1 MEDYE
6 NTLRK
11 ELDEKKN
18 VIDKEKENLQKL
30 EEDSAKEL
38 EEIKQIVEN
47 KKENIIDFIITNIM
61 DVQMEFPE
69 MVRKRFVKKKKGKKK
84 RKLIVIKNLI
94 YIINK

>member
-69 MVRKRFVKKKKGKKK
+69 MVRKRFVKKKKGKKQS
-84 RKLIVIKNLI
+84 
-94 YIINK
+94 

>member
-1 MEDYE
+1 MDDYE

-69 MVRKRFVKKKKGKKK
+69 MVRKRFVKKKKGKKQS
-84 RKLIVIKNLI
+84 
-94 YIINK
+94 